1 MSLTARSPTLL
12 VDILENQLPESSD
25 TKKQHAI
32 SQPIPPPLRPGRI
45 PQVDEAVSELAFARS
60 SCQEKSPGLTGR
72 ATSKAPGT
80 VRSPALTND
89 YEVHV

>member
-60 SCQEKSPGLTGR
+60 SCQENEPR
-72 ATSKAPGT
+72 ADRTSHAQSTWNGE
-80 VRSPALTND
+80 VTNINQ
-89 YEVHV
+89 